1 VNNGDTVIE
10 VRDLCVAFN
19 GCVVLDH
26 VTFQVTRGTL
36 VGLLGPNGAG
46 KTTLLRT
53 IMGLVKPWSGQVR
66 LLGMEANG
74 SAQAAEKLG
83 YVPQAPTIER
93 GFPLSALDVVMMGR
107 LSASRVG
114 QRLSSEDRDAAM
126 NALEEVGMLP
136 CAHAPIGRLS
146 GGQQQRVLLA
156 RALVRRPE
164 VLLLDEP
171 GTALDT
177 DSKDRLY
184 SLLARLKTEEN
195 MTSIVVS
202 HDIAP
207 VLAYADEV
215 ICVDRAL
222 HVHANTSEIR
232 SNPELYRSCRCNFD
246 LWNSSADREERHT

>member
-1 VNNGDTVIE
+1 MRAGDTVIE
-10 VRDLCVAFN
+10 VRNLSVAFN
-19 GCVVLDH
+19 GCVVLEH

-46 KTTLLRT
+46 KTTLLKT
-53 IMGLVKPWSGQVR
+53 IMGLVKPSSGQVR

-74 SAQAAEKLG
+74 SRQVAGRVG
-83 YVPQAPTIER
+83 YVPQAPTIDR
-93 GFPLSALDVVMMGR
+93 GFPLSVLDVVLMGR

-114 QRLSSEDRDAAM
+114 QRLNSGDRDAAI
-126 NALEEVGMLP
+126 NALEHVDMLDY
-136 CAHAPIGRLS
+136 AHTAIGRLS

-156 RALVRRPE
+156 RALVRAPE

-177 DSKDRLY
+177 NSKDRLY
-184 SLLARLKTEEN
+184 YLLARLKMEKN
-195 MTSIVVS
+195 LTSIVVS

-215 ICVDRAL
+215 ICVDRTL

-232 SNPELYRSCRCNFD
+232 SNPELYRSCRCNFQ
-246 LWNSSADREERHT
+246 LWSCSADREELRT